1 MIRVINMWET
11 IWNFLTQVPLWE
23 LVLIF
28 SAKVIEVTIS
38 TMRIILIGKGFRKP
52 GTILAVF
59 EILLWVFVAST
70 VINGV
75 AEAPIKGVIY
85 SIGFAIGVYIGSLL
99 ENKLAVGKIL
109 IQVISSEEMGI
120 MITNA
125 IRSEGHGVTV
135 LKAKGMDG
143 NRNVLMIFAN
153 RKNRQS
159 IMDKIDMIDPK
170 AVVVA
175 NEVSMIHGGTV
186 SPLRRIAK

>member
-1 MIRVINMWET
+1 MWDNL
-11 IWNFLTQVPLWE
+11 WSFLTQVPLWE
-23 LVLIF
+23 LILIF

-75 AEAPIKGVIY
+75 AEAPMKGIIY
-85 SIGFAIGVYIGSLL
+85 SVGFAIGVYIGSLL

-109 IQVISSEEMGI
+109 LQVISSKETGAL
-120 MITNA
+120 ITDS

-135 LKAKGMDG
+135 LEAKGMDG

-159 IMDKIDMIDPK
+159 IMDKIEAIDPK

>member
-1 MIRVINMWET
+1 MWET
-11 IWNFLTQVPLWE
+11 IWNFFTQVPLWE

-28 SAKVIEVTIS
+28 LAKVIEVTIS

-75 AEAPIKGVIY
+75 AEAPIKGLIY

-159 IMDKIDMIDPK
+159 IMDRIDMIDPK

>member
-1 MIRVINMWET
+1 MWET

-99 ENKLAVGKIL
+99 
-109 IQVISSEEMGI
+109 
-120 MITNA
+120 
-125 IRSEGHGVTV
+125 
-135 LKAKGMDG
+135 
-143 NRNVLMIFAN
+143 
-153 RKNRQS
+153 
-159 IMDKIDMIDPK
+159 
-170 AVVVA
+170 
-175 NEVSMIHGGTV
+175 
-186 SPLRRIAK
+186 

>member
-11 IWNFLTQVPLWE
+11 IWNFFTQVPLWE

-28 SAKVIEVTIS
+28 LAKVIEVTIS

-75 AEAPIKGVIY
+75 AEAPIKGLIY

-159 IMDKIDMIDPK
+159 IMDRIDMIDPK